1 MGAPFIHPSAEVEVG
16 AVVGEGTRIW
26 HLCHV
31 RRDAS
36 IGRDCILGRGVYVDS
51 GVVIGD
57 FVKVQNYV
65 SIFHG
70 VEIERGA
77 FIGPHVCFSNDLY
90 PRAVNP
96 DMTPKSADDWIV
108 EPTLVREGAS
118 IGANASI
125 RCGVT
130 IGRWAMVG
138 IGAVVVHDV
147 EDYGLVVGNPAHQ
160 IGYVCASGQRHSTAE
175 FAAACAGDCEVSTTV
190 G

>member
-1 MGAPFIHPSAEVEVG
+1 MGSPFIHPSAEVEAG
-16 AVVGEGTRIW
+16 ATVGEGTRIW

-31 RRDAS
+31 RTGAQ
-36 IGRDCILGRGVYVDS
+36 IGRECIFGRGVYVDT

-70 VEIERGA
+70 VEIERGV

-96 DMTPKSADDWIV
+96 EMTPKSADDWV
-108 EPTLVREGAS
+108 LTPTRIREGAS

-138 IGAVVVHDV
+138 IGSVVVRDV
-147 EDYGLVVGNPAHQ
+147 PDYALVVGNPARS
-160 IGYVCASGQRHSTAE
+160 IGYVCASGRRHPTAKS
-175 FAAACAGDCEVSTTV
+175 AAACAGEC